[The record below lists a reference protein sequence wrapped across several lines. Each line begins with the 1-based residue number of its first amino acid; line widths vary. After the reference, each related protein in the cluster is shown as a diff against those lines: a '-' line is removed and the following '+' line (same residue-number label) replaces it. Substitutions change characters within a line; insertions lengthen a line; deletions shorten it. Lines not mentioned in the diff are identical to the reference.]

1 MYTSSGLHSNPISSF
16 YILRYI
22 KIMRDEKR
30 KVNFN
35 SIPKLYSLAGK
46 MCIPH
51 FRGMYWH
58 GPVCGHSSP
67 IVKTLVITW
76 S

>member
-1 MYTSSGLHSNPISSF
+1 
-16 YILRYI
+16 
-22 KIMRDEKR
+22 MRDEKR